1 MMGTLGFFL
10 ISVAIV
16 FFVTFLTGDSLNTKE
31 KIKLAL
37 DIIAFLTVLVIG
49 AYLITEFN

>member
-1 MMGTLGFFL
+1 MMEILGFFL

-16 FFVTFLTGDSLNTKE
+16 FFITFLIGDSLNTKE

-37 DIIAFLTVLVIG
+37 GIIAFLAVLVIG
-49 AYLITEFN
+49 AYLIRI